1 MSGREWQET
10 LGVAGVFI
18 LLTVVITVTI
28 WQLAV
33 SWRARAALRREDAY
47 RVLAES
53 AAAAQQNT
61 DRQLTEISAR
71 LDEVRTRLGEIE
83 RVLKEVE

>member
-28 WQLAV
+28 WQLAT

-53 AAAAQQNT
+53 AAATQENT
-61 DRQLTEISAR
+61 DRRLAEIGAQ

-83 RVLKEVE
+83 RVLKDVE